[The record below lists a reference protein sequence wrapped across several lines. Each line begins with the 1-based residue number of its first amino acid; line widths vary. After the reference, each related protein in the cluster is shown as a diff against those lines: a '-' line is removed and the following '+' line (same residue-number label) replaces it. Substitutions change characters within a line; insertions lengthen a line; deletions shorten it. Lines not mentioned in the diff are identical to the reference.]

1 MNKGKLI
8 VIEGLDG
15 AGKATQAKM
24 LSERLIAEGYKVF
37 SLDFPQYKN
46 NIGGKLLYEV
56 LKSVGASKYDFA
68 NIDPRLASIPYSI
81 DRYESQSVIEQAIK
95 ENDFVILDRYTSAN
109 VLHQG
114 AKMKTEEEK
123 MEYVDWLYNI
133 EFKLFKNSIPDLIVL
148 LTIPVDISMARAS
161 VRGDAENGK
170 ADVVESD
177 INYMTNSYNSAIFFA
192 KKLDWKVI
200 DGMQNDKERT
210 VVDIN
215 NELYDYVTKLT

>member
-15 AGKATQAKM
+15 AGKATQAKI
-24 LSERLIAEGYKVF
+24 LSERLVAEGYKVF

-56 LKSVGASKYDFA
+56 LKSEIASKYNFV
-68 NIDPRLASIPYSI
+68 NLDPKLASMPYSI

-114 AKMKTEEEK
+114 AKMKTDEEK
-123 MEYVDWLYNI
+123 IEYVDWLYNI
-133 EFKLFKNSIPDLIVL
+133 EFKLFKNPIPDIIIL
-148 LTIPVDISMARAS
+148 LTIPVDISMTRAS
-161 VRGDAENGK
+161 VRGDAANDK

-177 INYMTNSYNSAIFFA
+177 LNYMTNSYNSAIFFA

-200 DGMQNDKERT
+200 DGMQNNKERT
-210 VVDIN
+210 VEDIN
-215 NELYDYVTKLT
+215 NELYRHVIKLT

>member
-1 MNKGKLI
+1 MAL
-8 VIEGLDG
+8 
-15 AGKATQAKM
+15 
-24 LSERLIAEGYKVF
+24 RLIEDGYKVF

-56 LKSVGASKYDFA
+56 LKSVSASKYDFA